1 MQDTELIECF
11 ISDSREMIDE
21 VEPHLIELQKI
32 FDAEGNID
40 EEALNTIFR
49 LFHSLKGA
57 AGFLDL
63 ENVVR
68 VTHEAET
75 LLNKLRNGEINL
87 GDAQMDMIFKASDFI
102 KKLLPNIEEA
112 GTDQGFESEAC
123 EIVETLQK
131 TNISHDT
138 NVSANKQTAQCN
150 EQPSSPPSKPSDSIS
165 SPMGEDQPATTDEE
179 LLITPEMKKQ
189 FIEES
194 DELLEEVERNLLD
207 LEGDEEQREALAS
220 CFRNIH
226 SFKGNC
232 GFFGYSELERL
243 SHKSETVLDLMKTG
257 VIDADGEN
265 INVLL
270 KIVDMLRSGVAKVSE
285 EGQGNIQGCDLL
297 LNLLD
302 DMIPASTKEQPA
314 EPKPIGEILVERG
327 DATPE
332 AVESALD
339 IQKKP
344 LGEIL
349 VDMGKTSPKAVE
361 SALCQQKKGEK
372 TKKIIRRDIRVD
384 LDKLNELNDL
394 VGELVTAQ
402 AMVVKNP
409 DLRGHEFENFEKAAH
424 HLEQISTG
432 LQDVAMSLRMIPV
445 SGLFRKMMR
454 LVHDLSRKSGK
465 KVDLRMKGEETE
477 VDKTVI
483 EVISDP
489 LVHIIR
495 NSVDHGIEPGDEREK
510 IGKDPTGVVEL
521 GAKHEGGEVWITV
534 RDDGKGLDRDRILTK
549 AIEKELIEEDEK
561 DIPDEDIFRLIF
573 EPGFSTAKKVT
584 DISGRGVGM
593 DVVRKNID
601 QLKGRVDVH
610 SIAGEGT
617 TISIRIPLTLAIIDG
632 MLVKSGA
639 SRYLIPLLAIKES
652 FRPKPEQITEI
663 PGGQEMVRVREE
675 LIPVARL
682 TDVYHLGDG
691 NGCGN
696 LDKGILIILENQGK
710 SICLFVDEILGQT
723 ETVIKGLPGFMGSV
737 QGISGCT
744 ILGDGEVSL
753 ILDVGGLLERAKH

>member
-1 MQDTELIECF
+1 MQDAELMEGF
-11 ISDSREMIDE
+11 IADSREMIDE
-21 VEPHLIELQKI
+21 VEPYLIELQKT
-32 FDAEGNID
+32 FETEGD
-40 EEALNTIFR
+40 VDGETLNTIFR

-57 AGFLDL
+57 AGFLHL
-63 ENVVR
+63 ENVTR

-75 LLNKLRNGEINL
+75 LLNHLRDGKLTL
-87 GDAQMDMIFKASDFI
+87 SDTQMDMIFEASDFI
-102 KKLLPNIEEA
+102 RKLLSNIEEN
-112 GTDQGFESEAC
+112 GSDQGFESEAGEIMQKLRQAYGGGDEPDGVPETSVPEISEPRSEASDGQETVLGC
-123 EIVETLQK
+123 EGP
-131 TNISHDT
+131 
-138 NVSANKQTAQCN
+138 VSSEPEAGN
-150 EQPSSPPSKPSDSIS
+150 EQ
-165 SPMGEDQPATTDEE
+165 

-194 DELLEEVERNLLD
+194 DELLEEVEQNLLD
-207 LEGDEEQREALAS
+207 LEGSEEQGEALANA
-220 CFRNIH
+220 FRNIH

-243 SHKSETVLDLMKTG
+243 SHKSETVLELMKNGT
-257 VIDADGEN
+257 IDGGGEN
-265 INVLL
+265 ISVLL
-270 KIVDMLRSGVAKVSE
+270 KIVDMLRTGIADVSE
-285 EGQGNIQGCDLL
+285 GGGGTIQGCDLL

-302 DMIPASTKEQPA
+302 DMIPAATEEQPA

-339 IQKKP
+339 VQGKP

-349 VDMGKTSPKAVE
+349 VDMGKTTPKAVA
-361 SALCQQKKGEK
+361 SALSRQEKQGKAKKV
-372 TKKIIRRDIRVD
+372 IRRDIRVD

-402 AMVVKNP
+402 AMVVRNP

-424 HLEQISTG
+424 HLEQISAS

-465 KVDLRMKGEETE
+465 RVDLRMKGEETE

-495 NSVDHGIEPGDEREK
+495 NSVDHGIEPPEVRERM
-510 IGKDPTGVVEL
+510 GKNPTGVVEL
-521 GAKHEGGEVWITV
+521 EAKHEGGEVWITI
-534 RDDGKGLDRDRILTK
+534 RDDGRGLDRERILAK
-549 AIEKELIEEDEK
+549 AMEKGLVEGDGK
-561 DIPDEDIFRLIF
+561 DIPDKQVFGLIF
-573 EPGFSTAKKVT
+573 EPGFSTAEKVT

-593 DVVRKNID
+593 DVVRKNIE
-601 QLKGRVDVH
+601 QLKGRVDVQ
-610 SIAGEGT
+610 SSPGEGT
-617 TISIRIPLTLAIIDG
+617 TVSIRIPLTLAIIEG
-632 MLVKSGA
+632 MLVKSGE
-639 SRYLIPLLAIKES
+639 SRHLIPLLAIKES
-652 FRPKPEQITEI
+652 FRPKPEHITVM

-682 TDVYHLGDG
+682 SDVYNLG
-691 NGCGN
+691 NGNGR
-696 LDKGILIILENQGK
+696 LDEGTLIILENQGK
-710 SICLFVDEILGQT
+710 SICLFVDEILGQM

-737 QGISGCT
+737 PGVSGCT

-753 ILDVGGLLERAKH
+753 ILDVGGLMERAKQ